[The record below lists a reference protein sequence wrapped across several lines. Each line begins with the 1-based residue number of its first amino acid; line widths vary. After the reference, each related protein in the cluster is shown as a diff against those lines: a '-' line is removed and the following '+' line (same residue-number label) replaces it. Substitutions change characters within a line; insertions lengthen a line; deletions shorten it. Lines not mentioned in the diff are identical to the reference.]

1 MIWLRNR
8 YLLVTIQL
16 LWNVGTTNAL
26 SLGRALND
34 YPPSNVL
41 GEISTLVSAP
51 VQVLLTPDD
60 DDEGTQENKE
70 GQTTIRTTME
80 TTTTTTKD
88 KKEEKTIESAIETLE
103 RDGTFF
109 FSL

>member
-1 MIWLRNR
+1 MIRLRNR
-8 YLLVTIQL
+8 YSLVTIL
-16 LWNVGTTNAL
+16 LLNVGTTRTNAL

-51 VQVLLTPDD
+51 VQVLLNPDD
-60 DDEGTQENKE
+60 DDEELIQE
-70 GQTTIRTTME
+70 GQQTTIRTTTME
-80 TTTTTTKD
+80 TTND

-109 FSL
+109 FFSF